1 MHDNGALDFRSVDI
15 FSAADDHVFDAVTD
29 EKIACVVE
37 IARITRQQEAILG
50 ERLGAFFWPVP
61 IANHRCRAPDADF
74 TDLVRRELFAARS
87 ENRDLHPCERLPRGA
102 AYIARKRVV

>member
-1 MHDNGALDFRSVDI
+1 MLDNGALDFRSVDI

-74 TDLVRRELFAARS
+74 TDLVRRERS
-87 ENRDLHPCERLPRGA
+87 EEHTSELQSLMRTSYDVFCLKK
-102 AYIARKRVV
+102 IKKKQ